1 MKSFQ
6 KISQVNPATAPAAAA
21 PLNPA
26 TTPASATPAAPSI
39 RESSFTEAD
48 FATAIHKF
56 ISGMNEFYAIGMIEA
71 AMPSLVSDSVGL
83 LTSFLVAEPGANYL
97 QRELSLGISDAKK
110 IDKTVS
116 PSVDN
121 ILSSF
126 STRVSNKI
134 NSAFKKFSSLIKY
147 SEDLL
152 QDKNIS
158 ADPAIVSKYKEKEHL
173 IIRES
178 NTETL
183 KNYLFDLI
191 NDISNNLENI
201 NEISGTDF
209 SIIKQFLNLKPAVNV
224 GLDVDIDS
232 LSENKYNLDNLP
244 KNLVLQLSS
253 FLKAV
258 KNLEVLINLTST
270 VSSGQTSV
278 SSVQIGGK
286 NTSSPATAVP
296 QTGGAKA
303 AATPT
308 TTPTTTPT
316 SSSNSLSIISV
327 SNRSNFVV
335 DSATNS
341 LKLSSLTSSSQPSFS
356 LNIACSAPNLNAYD
370 LFSMLYR
377 SGLIKINDGS
387 SLSSPPPSLIQALA
401 QIRDIITNPNSN
413 NVLLTSAKSNRT
425 VGYVLTIAITNNLA
439 TMLKSNPGVVVFTFS
454 TRSGSIMVKSGN
466 NQYIFDSGI
475 SKISFNINDLIYD
488 SSNISKRDKQNI
500 LNKLKNE

>member
-1 MKSFQ
+1 M
-6 KISQVNPATAPAAAA
+6 
-21 PLNPA
+21 
-26 TTPASATPAAPSI
+26 SA
-39 RESSFTEAD
+39 
-48 FATAIHKF
+48 
-56 ISGMNEFYAIGMIEA
+56 
-71 AMPSLVSDSVGL
+71 
-83 LTSFLVAEPGANYL
+83 
-97 QRELSLGISDAKK
+97 
-110 IDKTVS
+110 
-116 PSVDN
+116 
-121 ILSSF
+121 F

-147 SEDLL
+147 SEELL

-158 ADPAIVSKYKEKEHL
+158 ADPAIVSEYKKKEHL

-178 NTETL
+178 NPGTL

-191 NDISNNLENI
+191 DDISNNLENI

-224 GLDVDIDS
+224 GLGVDIDS
-232 LSENKYNLDNLP
+232 LSENKYNLDKLP
-244 KNLVLQLSS
+244 NDLVLQLSS

-258 KNLEVLINLTST
+258 KNLEVLINFTST

-286 NTSSPATAVP
+286 NTPNPATAMP
-296 QTGGAKA
+296 QTGGAR
-303 AATPT
+303 ATA
-308 TTPTTTPT
+308 TPTTTPT

-327 SNRSNFVV
+327 SNRSNFIV

-341 LKLSSLTSSSQPSFS
+341 LKLSNLTSSSQPSFS
-356 LNIACSAPNLNAYD
+356 LNIACADPNLNAYD
-370 LFSMLYR
+370 LFSKLYR
-377 SGLIKINDGS
+377 SGLIKINDGT
-387 SLSSPPPSLIQALA
+387 SLSNPPPILIQTLT
-401 QIRDIITNPNSN
+401 QICDIITNPNSN

-425 VGYVLTIAITNNLA
+425 VGYVLTIAITNNIA
-439 TMLKSNPGVVVFTFS
+439 RMLISNPGVVVFTFS
-454 TRSGSIMVKSGN
+454 TRSGSFMVKSGN

-500 LNKLKNE
+500 LNKLKND

>member
-6 KISQVNPATAPAAAA
+6 KISQVTPAAPAAAA

-26 TTPASATPAAPSI
+26 TTPTVATPAAPSV

-110 IDKTVS
+110 YDKTVS

-147 SEDLL
+147 SEELL

-158 ADPAIVSKYKEKEHL
+158 ADPAIVSEYKKKEHL

-178 NTETL
+178 NPGTL

-191 NDISNNLENI
+191 DDISNNLENI

-258 KNLEVLINLTST
+258 KNLEVLINFTST
-270 VSSGQTSV
+270 ISSGHTSV

-286 NTSSPATAVP
+286 NTPNPATAMP
-296 QTGGAKA
+296 QTGGARA
-303 AATPT
+303 TATPT
-308 TTPTTTPT
+308 TATPTI
-316 SSSNSLSIISV
+316 SSNSLSIISV
-327 SNRSNFVV
+327 SNRLNFVV
-335 DSATNS
+335 DSSTNS
-341 LKLSSLTSSSQPSFS
+341 LKLSNLTSSSQPSFS
-356 LNIACSAPNLNAYD
+356 LNIACTAPNLNAYD

-387 SLSSPPPSLIQALA
+387 SLSSPPPVLTQALA

-413 NVLLTSAKSNRT
+413 NVILTSANSNRT
-425 VGYVLTIAITNNLA
+425 AGYVLTVAITNNLA
-439 TMLKSNPGVVVFTFS
+439 RMLISNPGVVIFTFS
-454 TRSGSIMVKSGN
+454 TKSGPIMVKSGN

>member
-6 KISQVNPATAPAAAA
+6 KISQVTPATAPAAAA

-26 TTPASATPAAPSI
+26 TTPAVATPAAPSV

-110 IDKTVS
+110 YDKTVS

-147 SEDLL
+147 SEELL

-158 ADPAIVSKYKEKEHL
+158 ADPAIVSEYKKKEHL

-178 NTETL
+178 NPGTL

-191 NDISNNLENI
+191 DDISNNLENI

-258 KNLEVLINLTST
+258 KNLEVLINFTST
-270 VSSGQTSV
+270 ISSGHTSV
-278 SSVQIGGK
+278 SSVQIGGR
-286 NTSSPATAVP
+286 NNPATAMP
-296 QTGGAKA
+296 QTGGTRAT
-303 AATPT
+303 ATPT
-308 TTPTTTPT
+308 TTPTTTPA

-327 SNRSNFVV
+327 SNRSNFIV

-341 LKLSSLTSSSQPSFS
+341 LKLSNLTSSSQPSFS
-356 LNIACSAPNLNAYD
+356 LNIACADPNLNAYD
-370 LFSMLYR
+370 LFSKLYR
-377 SGLIKINDGS
+377 SGLIKINDGT
-387 SLSSPPPSLIQALA
+387 SLSNPPPILIQTLT
-401 QIRDIITNPNSN
+401 QICDIITNPNSN

-425 VGYVLTIAITNNLA
+425 VGYVLTIAITNNIA
-439 TMLKSNPGVVVFTFS
+439 RMLISNPGVVVFTFS
-454 TRSGSIMVKSGN
+454 TRSGSFMVKSGN